1 MSINVQNLFRLL
13 ESHTQDL
20 GKRRDSPELYLDPCR
35 VFLSLLRCLCL
46 FILVLRFLRTLSAY
60 IAPAG
65 ASVNELHAVAR
76 VG

>member
-46 FILVLRFLRTLSAY
+46 FIFVLRFLRTLVAYKGSA
-60 IAPAG
+60 
-65 ASVNELHAVAR
+65 AVPPSISSADS
-76 VG
+76 